1 MICCS
6 YSSRENV
13 SHNSNSHN
21 SNTSTNCTIS
31 YLSRVRI
38 NLVCIHCLYSQEL
51 SFCSQCLK
59 MAIQGLLTTALLKI
73 KIRNLN

>member
-31 YLSRVRI
+31 YLSRVMI
-38 NLVCIHCLYSQEL
+38 NFKFVFTAST
-51 SFCSQCLK
+51 LK
-59 MAIQGLLTTALLKI
+59 NYPFVPSALKWPF
-73 KIRNLN
+73 RAS